1 MRCENLVNFLSCF
14 KANMA
19 KNNSSR
25 TLVNLWGI
33 PSLLAIIYLGDSFSN
48 IPVFSVFIGVV
59 LYLGALEIAPLT
71 KSKNGHPVISVLLV
85 FLALLQ
91 ISRIPGIDWKIPIH
105 ILIIG
110 LTFIAMAME
119 IFRKKETPLLNISI
133 LVFSFAW
140 LGLMLGS
147 LSELRNLPD
156 IGFKITL
163 ALFLSIWICDTGAF
177 FFGKKFGKKKIL
189 PDVSPKKTWVGTITG
204 FICSLIFLL
213 ILDQSGY
220 FPNKISKIDVLAFA
234 IITGIFG
241 QLGDWVESLLKR
253 EAGVKDTGNILAG
266 HGGILDRFDSLTF
279 AAPLTLIYC
288 TYFIKAG

>member
-1 MRCENLVNFLSCF
+1 
-14 KANMA
+14 MA

-25 TLVNLWGI
+25 TLVNLLGI

-48 IPVFSVFIGVV
+48 IPIFSVFIGAV
-59 LYLGALEIAPLT
+59 LFLGAKEIPPLSN
-71 KSKNGHPVISVLLV
+71 SKKGQPVISILFI

-91 ISRIPGIDWKIPIH
+91 IGRIPGIRWEIPIY
-105 ILIIG
+105 ILLIG
-110 LTFIAMAME
+110 IALTAMIVE

-133 LVFSFAW
+133 LVFSFVW

-163 ALFLSIWICDTGAF
+163 ALFLSVWICDTGAF

-189 PDVSPKKTWVGTITG
+189 PDISPNKTWVGTIAG
-204 FICSLIFLL
+204 FISSMIFLL
-213 ILDQSGY
+213 ILNQSGY
-220 FPNKISKIDVLAFA
+220 FPEIFSLVDVVVLGL
-234 IITGIFG
+234 ITGIFG
-241 QLGDWVESLLKR
+241 QFGDWAESLLKR
-253 EAGVKDTGNILAG
+253 EANVKDTSNILAG
-266 HGGILDRFDSLTF
+266 HGGVLDRFDSLTF

>member
-1 MRCENLVNFLSCF
+1 
-14 KANMA
+14 MA

-25 TLVNLWGI
+25 TLVNLLGI

-48 IPVFSVFIGVV
+48 IPIFSVFIGAV
-59 LYLGALEIAPLT
+59 LFLGAKEIPPLSN
-71 KSKNGHPVISVLLV
+71 SKKGQPVISILFI

-91 ISRIPGIDWKIPIH
+91 IGRIPGIRWEIPIY
-105 ILIIG
+105 ILLIG
-110 LTFIAMAME
+110 IALTAMIVE

-133 LVFSFAW
+133 LVFSFVW

-163 ALFLSIWICDTGAF
+163 ALFLSVWICDTGAF

-189 PDVSPKKTWVGTITG
+189 PEVSPNKTWVGTIAG
-204 FICSLIFLL
+204 FISSMIFLL
-213 ILDQSGY
+213 ILNQSGY
-220 FPNKISKIDVLAFA
+220 FPDIFSLVDVVVLGL
-234 IITGIFG
+234 ITGIFG
-241 QLGDWVESLLKR
+241 QLGDWAESLLKR
-253 EAGVKDTGNILAG
+253 EAGVKDTGNFLAG

>member
-1 MRCENLVNFLSCF
+1 
-14 KANMA
+14 MA

-25 TLVNLWGI
+25 TLVNLLGI

-48 IPVFSVFIGVV
+48 IPIFSVFIGGV
-59 LYLGALEIAPLT
+59 LFLGAKEIPPLS
-71 KSKNGHPVISVLLV
+71 KSKKGQPVISVLFL

-91 ISRIPGIDWKIPIH
+91 ISRIPGIHWEISIY
-105 ILIIG
+105 ILLIG
-110 LTFIAMAME
+110 IALAAMIVE

-133 LVFSFAW
+133 LVFSFVW

-163 ALFLSIWICDTGAF
+163 ALFLSVWICDTGAF
-177 FFGKKFGKKKIL
+177 LFGKKFGKKKIL
-189 PDVSPKKTWVGTITG
+189 PDISPNKTWVGTIAG
-204 FICSLIFLL
+204 FISSMIFLL
-213 ILDQSGY
+213 ILNQSGY
-220 FPNKISKIDVLAFA
+220 FPDMFLLIDVVVLGL
-234 IITGIFG
+234 ITGIFG
-241 QLGDWVESLLKR
+241 QFGDWAESLLKR
-253 EAGVKDTGNILAG
+253 EANVKDTSNILAG
-266 HGGILDRFDSLTF
+266 HGGVLDRFDSLTF

>member
-1 MRCENLVNFLSCF
+1 
-14 KANMA
+14 MA

-25 TLVNLWGI
+25 TLVNLLGI

-48 IPVFSVFIGVV
+48 IPIFSVFIGGV
-59 LYLGALEIAPLT
+59 LFLGAKEIPPLS
-71 KSKNGHPVISVLLV
+71 KSKKGQPVISVLII

-91 ISRIPGIDWKIPIH
+91 IGRIPGILWEIPIY
-105 ILIIG
+105 ILLIG
-110 LTFIAMAME
+110 IALTAMIVE

-133 LVFSFAW
+133 LVFSFVW

-163 ALFLSIWICDTGAF
+163 ALFLSVWICDTGAF
-177 FFGKKFGKKKIL
+177 LFGKKFGKKKIL
-189 PDVSPKKTWVGTITG
+189 PDISPNKTWVGTIAG
-204 FICSLIFLL
+204 FISSMIFLL
-213 ILDQSGY
+213 ILNQSGY
-220 FPNKISKIDVLAFA
+220 FPDMFLLIDVVVLGL
-234 IITGIFG
+234 ITGIFG
-241 QLGDWVESLLKR
+241 QFGDWAESLLKR
-253 EAGVKDTGNILAG
+253 EACVKDTSNILAG
-266 HGGILDRFDSLTF
+266 HGGVLDRFDSLTF

>member
-1 MRCENLVNFLSCF
+1 
-14 KANMA
+14 MA

-25 TLVNLWGI
+25 TLVNLLGI

-48 IPVFSVFIGVV
+48 IPIFSAFIGVV
-59 LYLGALEIAPLT
+59 LFLGAKEISPLS
-71 KSKNGHPVISVLLV
+71 KSKKGQPVISVLLL
-85 FLALLQ
+85 FLVLLQ
-91 ISRIPGIDWKIPIH
+91 IGRIPGINWEIPIH

-110 LTFIAMAME
+110 LTLTAMAME

-133 LVFSFAW
+133 LVFSFVW

-163 ALFLSIWICDTGAF
+163 VVFLSVWICDTGAF

-189 PDVSPKKTWVGTITG
+189 PDVSPKKTWMGTIAG
-204 FICSLIFLL
+204 FISSMIFLL
-213 ILDQSGY
+213 ILNQAGY
-220 FPNKISKIDVLAFA
+220 FPDIFSLVDVVVLGL
-234 IITGIFG
+234 ITGIFG
-241 QLGDWVESLLKR
+241 QFGDWAESLLKR
-253 EAGVKDTGNILAG
+253 EAGVKDTSNILAG